1 MREVLRETLRTF
13 SRRGGRVLG
22 GAIAFYSLMS
32 IAPMLV
38 IALHLAGVLTTES
51 RAKEA
56 LAHDLSRWIGDNG
69 ANTITSMLSR
79 SQRHHLSIG
88 SVLSLA
94 LLIYASTRL
103 FGALE
108 FSLHQ
113 MWGVQYRSTKGIR
126 GLAHSQLRKR
136 SYRFVM
142 VLIVGVILVALVI
155 FKSFVAATSEAIG
168 GRFNA
173 GPAFHVLELVTSFAI
188 TTGLFYAVF
197 RVLPDVRIAT
207 PDVALGALV
216 TAVLF
221 TLGSSAIGLYIGHK
235 GIESTWGAA
244 GSIVMLMLWVHY
256 SAQIFFL
263 GVAFTGAHARARGRP
278 ITPNEHT
285 IAVIVE
291 EVDDA
296 PRQP

>member
-38 IALHLAGVLTTES
+38 IAIHIAGVLTTES
-51 RAKEA
+51 RARDA
-56 LAHDLSRWIGDNG
+56 LSHDLARWIGPSG
-69 ANTITSMLSR
+69 AHTIASMLTRTSEHR
-79 SQRHHLSIG
+79 LSLG
-88 SVLSLA
+88 SVLSVA

-113 MWGVQYRSTKGIR
+113 MWGVQYRSTKGIS
-126 GLAHSQLRKR
+126 GLARSQLRKR
-136 SYRFVM
+136 SYRFAM

-155 FKSFVAATSEAIG
+155 FKSFVAATSDVIG
-168 GRFNA
+168 GRFNV
-173 GPAFHVLELVTSFAI
+173 GPLFHLFELAMSFAI

-197 RVLPDVRIAT
+197 RVLPDVRIANG
-207 PDVALGALV
+207 DLALGALI
-216 TAVLF
+216 TALLF

-263 GVAFTGAHARARGRP
+263 GVAFTGAHAAARGRP
-278 ITPNEHT
+278 IQPNEHT
-285 IAVIVE
+285 IAVRAE

-296 PRQP
+296 LRHP